1 MVAAL
6 TKIESRPGL
15 GREGGHGDGGRNNI
29 HLDSFLPLPTFL
41 RDQHTQ
47 YTLFLIP
54 WGPCCWGGRT
64 GWEQP
69 HLLMQIVVK

>member
-15 GREGGHGDGGRNNI
+15 GREGGHGDGGRNDI
-29 HLDSFLPLPTFL
+29 HLDPFLPLPTFL

-47 YTLFLIP
+47 YHSIP
-54 WGPCCWGGRT
+54 HPMGSLLL
-64 GWEQP
+64 GWEDRVGAAP
-69 HLLMQIVVK
+69 PAHADSS

>member
-15 GREGGHGDGGRNNI
+15 GRERGHGNGAMGAETTFTWTP
-29 HLDSFLPLPTFL
+29 SCPLPTFL

-47 YTLFLIP
+47 YHSIP
-54 WGPCCWGGRT
+54 HPMGSLLL
-64 GWEQP
+64 GWEDWCSLSP
-69 HLLMQIVVK
+69 TCSCR